1 MIKKAV
7 PSGGDL
13 CVALCQVEA
22 CDFPKRGKLGC
33 IIFGSGGLRS
43 RIPLHSEYKTQLSEK
58 YFMSNV

>member
-13 CVALCQVEA
+13 CIALCQVEA

-43 RIPLHSEYKTQLSEK
+43 RIPLQLI
-58 YFMSNV
+58 NVNMKLIILLFVYL